1 MTLQNFEIRQLN
13 KEDVHLFKKLVELF
27 REVFEDDQPQLAGTG
42 QSNPLQRPDFIAYVI
57 LNEHGVIGGLT
68 AYELANYYSGIPE
81 IFIYDIAIKTAYQRK
96 GLGKM
101 LLREIMKYA
110 RYLGAKEV
118 FVMAHAEDRQAV
130 DFYTKAGGEGE
141 AVVSFT
147 YKPVK

>member
-1 MTLQNFEIRQLN
+1 MTLQNFKIRQLSKN
-13 KEDVHLFKKLVELF
+13 DVHLFKKLVELF
-27 REVFEDDQPQLAGTG
+27 REVFEDNQPQLTDAV
-42 QSNPLQRPDFIAYVI
+42 QFNPLQRPDFIAYAI
-57 LNEHGVIGGLT
+57 LNEHEVIGGLT

-110 RYLGAKEV
+110 GDQGAKEV
-118 FVMAHAEDRQAV
+118 FVMAHTEDQQAV
-130 DFYTKAGGEGE
+130 DFYTKAGGKDE